1 MDKITIQYIYIN
13 LEKRSDRREQI
24 ENELRALDVQYNRF
38 EAIADSP
45 GIVGCT
51 KSHLAVLKLAKEQRW
66 KSVLIIEDDFTFL
79 VTREEFEKEME
90 QLQKREID
98 YDVCMLAY
106 QLMESEDLNCDFL
119 TRVLSAQTASAYI
132 VREHYYDTLIQC
144 YEEALPRLIQTGE
157 HWNYAND
164 QCWKMLQKRDN
175 WVCTKTRIGKQRPG
189 YSDNSNAYT
198 DYEC

>member
-1 MDKITIQYIYIN
+1 MDEIIIIYIN

-24 ENELRALDVQYNRF
+24 ENELRGFELQYHRF
-38 EAIADSP
+38 EAIYDSS

-51 KSHLAVLKLAKEQRW
+51 KSHLAVLKLAKERGW
-66 KSVLIIEDDFTFL
+66 KSVLIMEDDFTFL
-79 VTREEFEKEME
+79 VTRKEFEKEIE
-90 QLQKREID
+90 QLNTEN

-106 QLMESEDLNCDFL
+106 RLLESEDLKCDFL
-119 TRVLSAQTASAYI
+119 QKVVSAQTASAYI
-132 VREHYYDTLIQC
+132 VREHYYDSLIQC
-144 YEEALPRLIQTGE
+144 FEEALVRLVQTGE
-157 HWNYAND
+157 HWNFAND
-164 QCWKMLQKRDN
+164 QYWKGLQRTDN